1 MLAKLSNTMNRYTMK
16 TLLLS
21 CLFFW
26 INSSFA
32 IPVNIIPEPVKMEV
46 YPGTFTIAEGAKI
59 YFDAKNP
66 LLARH
71 ASYFS
76 DVVSSVSG
84 LKLNASKD
92 KAHSQ
97 VRLLITADQT
107 IGDEGYQLTI
117 DQKGVTISANSDKG
131 VFYGLQSLLQ
141 LLPAYRTNTKLQL
154 PLLKVT
160 DYPRFKWRGMMLD
173 VSRHFFSTEAI
184 KSYIDLL
191 AMYKMNVF
199 HWHLTDS
206 EGWRLEIKKYPKLTT
221 IGAWRKEI
229 PGSVF
234 YKKNQTLPADTFN
247 YGGFYT
253 QAQAREIVRY
263 AADRNVMVVPEIE
276 MPGHS
281 DAAITAYPELSCTG
295 TAQLVRSSFGGE
307 PNALTNYCAGKE
319 ASFEFLE
326 NVLKEVMT
334 IFPSDYIHVGGD
346 EVNKTSWENCINCQ
360 QRIKN
365 EGLKDEHELQ
375 SYFIKRMAA
384 FLHKNKKKL
393 IGWDEILEG
402 GLAPEATVMSWRGEE
417 GGIQAARQHHS
428 VVMTPVK
435 PLYFNRYQADTL
447 TIQQPLA
454 AKYSINSLKDVYDY
468 EPVPPQLNEVESSYV
483 LGAQACLWT
492 EFIQSV
498 SDLEEMALPRMLA
511 LSEVLWSPKSKK
523 DWIKFNNKLYFHS
536 RRLGN
541 TGSNVFT
548 SAPFLY
554 NNIEIK

>member
-1 MLAKLSNTMNRYTMK
+1 MNIIHTMK
-16 TLLLS
+16 SLLFI

-32 IPVNIIPEPVKMEV
+32 TKINIIPEPVKMEV
-46 YPGTFTIAEGAKI
+46 YKGSFTIDNDACI

-66 LLARH
+66 LLAKH
-71 ASYFS
+71 ANYFV
-76 DVVSSVSG
+76 DVISSISG
-84 LKLNASKD
+84 LKLNKR
-92 KAHSQ
+92 KNKEQSQ
-97 VRLLITADQT
+97 VRLLIAPDKL
-107 IGDEGYQLTI
+107 IGDEGYHLTI
-117 DQKGVTISANSDKG
+117 DEKGITISANTDKG

-141 LLPAYRTNTKLQL
+141 LLPASRNNVTLQL

-173 VSRHFFSTEAI
+173 VSRHFFSAEAV

-206 EGWRLEIKKYPKLTT
+206 EGWRLEIKKYPKLTAV
-221 IGAWRKEI
+221 GAWRKEI

-234 YKKNQTLPADTFN
+234 YKKDQVLPVDTFS

-253 QAQAREIVRY
+253 QEQAKEIVQY
-263 AADRNVMVVPEIE
+263 ATERNIMVVPEIE

-295 TAQLVRSSFGGE
+295 LPQQVRSSFGGE
-307 PNALTNYCAGKE
+307 PNALANYCAGKDN
-319 ASFEFLE
+319 SFEFLE

-334 IFPSDYIHVGGD
+334 IFPSEYIHIGGD
-346 EVNKTSWENCINCQ
+346 EVNKTSWINCNACQ
-360 QRIKN
+360 QRIRK

-375 SYFIKRMAA
+375 SYFIKRMGR

-393 IGWDEILEG
+393 LGWDEILEG
-402 GLAPEATVMSWRGEE
+402 GLAPDATVMSWRGEE
-417 GGIQAARQHHS
+417 GGIQAARLHHP

-447 TIQQPLA
+447 TVQQPLA
-454 AKYSINSLKDVYDY
+454 AKYSINTLKDVYDY
-468 EPVPPQLNEVESSYV
+468 EPVPSQLNAVESAFV
-483 LGAQACLWT
+483 LGAQGNIWT
-492 EFIQSV
+492 EFIDSV
-498 SDLEEMALPRMLA
+498 SDLDKMALPRMLA
-511 LSEVLWSPKSKK
+511 LSEVLWSPKSNK
-523 DWIKFNNKLYFHS
+523 DWIRFNNKLYFHS
-536 RRLGN
+536 KRLGE
-541 TGSNVFT
+541 TGRNVFT
-548 SAPFLY
+548 SSPFLF
-554 NNIEIK
+554 NNMEVK